1 MSGYKFVC
9 AYRKRAQCMN
19 LRYVSVNVSP
29 KYPGG
34 ESRRVGKTTCPA
46 GPTDRQSPFSRAS
59 IQRASRHRGAAAWG
73 GQVLASSSY
82 KTDTTDSNM
91 AGGLAATAGG
101 WRDAAQWRGTAQC
114 QLVPLQ
120 KEIRPFYWRPH
131 VTYNSPLHTAQQA
144 NAFGHAGSS
153 QKNNTNKMSEN

>member
-1 MSGYKFVC
+1 MGTVHELKV
-9 AYRKRAQCMN
+9 RERQ
-19 LRYVSVNVSP
+19 REPQVSW
-29 KYPGG
+29 G

-120 KEIRPFYWRPH
+120 KEIRPFYWLPH

-153 QKNNTNKMSEN
+153 QTKQYKQNEWELEPKSERETTQN